1 MKVKD
6 LIREDIDID
15 VIDDY
20 DERCWIAKCGAY
32 KLTDEAV
39 QKFHRVLDIDVDMR
53 DDIAILHCETEREA
67 EECKDFFL
75 SLAGYCAAEDYDR
88 WFVEV

>member
-53 DDIAILHCETEREA
+53 DDIAVLHCETEREA